1 MLDGE
6 FESSVKSKQ
15 LDHRNTRARHA
26 GFSPVIAAVV
36 ALEALAFIA
45 LGAATQTEL
54 HVTVLDVVISVAA
67 IATVFGTAG
76 LAKPREVSATAVT
89 REMDTLELEQVRRR
103 IAVHAPQYAQMDGP
117 LAERP
122 LAERLKSAKLQRPSF
137 PIKILRDAGIRAG
150 EPSAAWAAE
159 FRHATGT
166 AGGVEGLPE
175 AGAAHQAAP
184 RVAAQRR
191 IAATGETIGAVP
203 GEAIAAR
210 AAEAVAYPVVA
221 SRGWAGEAPTSQH
234 TEPVAAVEEPAPLAH
249 DQEVADDV
257 FDWTAAMRAEV
268 ESLGAA
274 AAGPQPVALDSPTA
288 DAEQKSPDS
297 GVEEENEE
305 APWWLVEKKAALP
318 AEPYHASRSSG
329 EEGPRAEIV
338 AEDRDAPEL
347 SALVR
352 ALDSLRD
359 ASAPV
364 PDAPPVAAET
374 NGPRAV
380 RETGA
385 GEAVPTARARVRRTS
400 RPSPARRRGRRL
412 VRDGARRAVGA
423 AASGP
428 DDEDPLRRTLTLIT
442 PGAAPAT
449 DRPELLLRLN
459 LDGDTLAAL
468 LRLVEQGANVQSVQP
483 KLVTLPGGKLDAQ
496 PS

>member
-1 MLDGE
+1 MGKIE
-6 FESSVKSKQ
+6 GSVNRKSKQ
-15 LDHRNTRARHA
+15 IGRGSSRGRHD

-36 ALEALAFIA
+36 ALEGLAFIA

-67 IATVFGTAG
+67 IATVVGTAG
-76 LAKPREVSATAVT
+76 LAKPREVSAKAVT
-89 REMDTLELEQVRRR
+89 REMDTLELEQVRHR

-137 PIKILRDAGIRAG
+137 PTKILRDAGIRAG

-166 AGGVEGLPE
+166 AGGIEG
-175 AGAAHQAAP
+175 
-184 RVAAQRR
+184 
-191 IAATGETIGAVP
+191 IAAS
-203 GEAIAAR
+203 GEAIAAAR
-210 AAEAVAYPVVA
+210 MEHAQGSPHTRDDEIRREREDAIAFVSGAPASEAPVPLAHAEAVAPD
-221 SRGWAGEAPTSQH
+221 P
-234 TEPVAAVEEPAPLAH
+234 
-249 DQEVADDV
+249 
-257 FDWTAAMRAEV
+257 FDWTAALRAEAEALAAQRPEAPPLEKEAARRSAEV
-268 ESLGAA
+268 EPQIAA
-274 AAGPQPVALDSPTA
+274 IEAT
-288 DAEQKSPDS
+288 
-297 GVEEENEE
+297 EEE
-305 APWWLVEKKAALP
+305 
-318 AEPYHASRSSG
+318 S
-329 EEGPRAEIV
+329 I
-338 AEDRDAPEL
+338 AEDESAPEL

-385 GEAVPTARARVRRTS
+385 GDAVPTARARVRRTS
-400 RPSPARRRGRRL
+400 RPSAARRRGRRL

-442 PGAAPAT
+442 PSAAPAT